1 MKSIR
6 LKSVIV
12 LFLFF
17 FLLKKSYG
25 LSQGPLNGFTPSNVS
40 ITGSTSPW
48 KDILYVI
55 LPFDF
60 RATNSMNLAV
70 AGNYTDYLQLTDFG
84 FTIPNSSVIEG
95 IKVEVEESDLNSKT
109 KDYRVRIVK
118 NGIIKTQDKSSTIFW
133 PSTDTYRPYGGN
145 TDLWGETWT
154 PADINASNFGFA
166 IAIYSPNGGLPATFG
181 RIDHIRMTVYYSALL
196 PVEISN
202 FVSSIQNDKAIL
214 QWTTTSELNNNYF
227 ILERS
232 KDGIQFYSIGEVK
245 GAGKSNQQLD
255 YSFTDEHPLTGISYY
270 RIKQVDYDES
280 FSYSSI
286 LALNYIAN
294 GNNPYISL
302 YPEDESNH
310 TLTLQMNNIQ
320 SNTSIE
326 IQVIDIQGKIY
337 LEKVIPFI
345 DSNNLIRLSMPYT
358 APSGIYILHV
368 NSSTCHLVRKLIY

>member
-1 MKSIR
+1 MKFIQ
-6 LKSVIV
+6 LKSTSTLI
-12 LFLFF
+12 
-17 FLLKKSYG
+17 LLLILGKGYSQ
-25 LSQGPLNGFTPSNVS
+25 SQGPLNGSIFTNIAIPN
-40 ITGSTSPW
+40 STSPW
-48 KDILYVI
+48 GNTGNAAVSD
-55 LPFDF
+55 DN
-60 RATNSMNLAV
+60 RAINTIDLANS
-70 AGNYTDYLQLTDFG
+70 GDYTDYLQATGFG
-84 FTIPNSSVIEG
+84 FTIPTNSLIDGIE
-95 IKVEVEESDLNSKT
+95 VEVERSDLGSKAR
-109 KDYRVRIVK
+109 DYSIRIVK
-118 NGIIKTQDKSSTIFW
+118 NGVIKNQDKAANQGW
-133 PSTDTYRPYGGN
+133 PSNDTYRTYGGN

-166 IAIYSPNGGLPATFG
+166 IAAYRQGGGNGSSFA
-181 RIDHIRMTVYYSALL
+181 RIDHIRITVYYSALL

-202 FVSSIQNDKAIL
+202 FVNSIQNDKAIL

-255 YSFTDEHPLTGISYY
+255 YLFTDEHPLTGISYY
-270 RIKQVDYDES
+270 RIKQVDYDGS

-302 YPEDESNH
+302 YPENESNH

-326 IQVIDIQGKIY
+326 IQLIDMQGKIY
-337 LEKVIPFI
+337 LDKNIPFS
-345 DSNNLIRLSMPYT
+345 DSNTLIHLSLPYT
-358 APSGIYILHV
+358 TPSGIYILHV
-368 NSSTCHLVRKLIY
+368 NTSTCHLVRKLIY